1 MYRIAILADQTKNG
15 QHYARRIARFCAE
28 KGIFPQFFLYQNQE
42 QFFDRFE
49 ETAPTSAVISLPGV
63 EGLNVIEHLYSLR
76 RDCKVI
82 WCSDLDFAL
91 HAFRLRVTYF
101 ILEPSTEEL
110 FQQGLTALFEKTMRL
125 TASKEAASTKF
136 QNITG

>member
-15 QHYARRIARFCAE
+15 QNYASRIARFCAE
-28 KGIFPQFFLYQNQE
+28 KGIFPQLFLYQDQE

-49 ETAPTSAVISLPGV
+49 ETAPTSAVIALPGV
-63 EGLNVIEHLYSLR
+63 EGLNVIEHLCSLR
-76 RDCKVI
+76 RDCKII

-110 FQQGLTALFEKTMRL
+110 FQQGLTALFEKTMCL
-125 TASKEAASTKF
+125 AASKGDLSRKF
-136 QNITG
+136 QNIAK